1 LPGTQD
7 ASFPFWSPD
16 GRFLGFFAEGK
27 LKKIDLAGGPALTLC
42 DATDGRGGS
51 WNQNDVI
58 LFAPARA
65 GSSLFRVSAAGGTP
79 VPVTKLDVKA
89 GEISHRF
96 PWFLPDGRH
105 FLFQNRS
112 TAERAA
118 VYFGDLESGTPRRV
132 VPTSSNAVYVPP
144 GYILFTRERTLMAQ
158 PFDAVKGEIR
168 GDPGV
173 IAEPVDYEALD
184 GSSFSVSRNGV
195 LVYQSGGGGGDSVLT
210 WFDRQGKPL
219 GTIGP
224 PSDVLLPAI
233 SPDGKTVA
241 VEHFDRLRDR
251 DIWLHDVT
259 RGGGSRFTFTGRGRF
274 PVWSP
279 DGGQIAYRLLRN
291 GFNYIVRKAAS
302 GAPQEQV
309 LYQGTRAIRP
319 VDWSHDGRFLIAQ
332 MDVDPTL
339 KTRNDIWVIPLS
351 GDQKP
356 FPYLQSEFAERRA
369 KLSPNGRWMAY
380 VSDESKQDE
389 VYVQDFPNPGEKWP
403 VSTNG
408 GDYPIWSR
416 DGRELYFIAADQKL
430 MAVEVKG
437 SARFE
442 AGVPKPLFDTRLG
455 NLRGDQWFDVT
466 TDSRFLIPTLLEQ
479 SAVAP
484 LTVVLNWQAGLKK

>member
-1 LPGTQD
+1 M
-7 ASFPFWSPD
+7 
-16 GRFLGFFAEGK
+16 K
-27 LKKIDLAGGPALTLC
+27 
-42 DATDGRGGS
+42 
-51 WNQNDVI
+51 
-58 LFAPARA
+58 
-65 GSSLFRVSAAGGTP
+65 
-79 VPVTKLDVKA
+79 
-89 GEISHRF
+89 
-96 PWFLPDGRH
+96 
-105 FLFQNRS
+105 
-112 TAERAA
+112 
-118 VYFGDLESGTPRRV
+118 
-132 VPTSSNAVYVPP
+132 
-144 GYILFTRERTLMAQ
+144 
-158 PFDAVKGEIR
+158 
-168 GDPGV
+168 
-173 IAEPVDYEALD
+173 
-184 GSSFSVSRNGV
+184 
-195 LVYQSGGGGGDSVLT
+195 
-210 WFDRQGKPL
+210 
-219 GTIGP
+219 
-224 PSDVLLPAI
+224 
-233 SPDGKTVA
+233 
-241 VEHFDRLRDR
+241 
-251 DIWLHDVT
+251 
-259 RGGGSRFTFTGRGRF
+259 
-274 PVWSP
+274 
-279 DGGQIAYRLLRN
+279 
-291 GFNYIVRKAAS
+291 
-302 GAPQEQV
+302 
-309 LYQGTRAIRP
+309 P

-437 SARFE
+437 GARFE

-466 TDSRFLIPTLLEQ
+466 TDGRFLIPTLLEQ